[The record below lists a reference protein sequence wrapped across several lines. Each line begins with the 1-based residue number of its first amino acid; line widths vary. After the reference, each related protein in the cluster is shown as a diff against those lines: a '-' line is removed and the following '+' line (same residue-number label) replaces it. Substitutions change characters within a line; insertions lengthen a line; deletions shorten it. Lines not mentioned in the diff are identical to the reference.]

1 MTPELSN
8 FINNESVEIQPVLK
22 EYYELYLQH
31 DAHGNETKASN
42 DVLLFYKKI
51 QSNPNRD
58 LESEITNKIDE
69 MKGPDLDRG
78 LGNGLKKSKKS
89 RKSKKSKKSKKSRK
103 SKKSKKSKK
112 SRKSKKK
119 K

>member
-1 MTPELSN
+1 MTPELRD
-8 FINNESVEIQPVLK
+8 FINEQDKDVQSLLN

-42 DVLLFYKKI
+42 DVLAFCKRI
-51 QSNPNRD
+51 QSNPDRD

-69 MKGPDLDRG
+69 MKGPNLDRG
-78 LGNGLKKSKKS
+78 LGNRLKKS

-112 SRKSKKK
+112 
-119 K
+119 